1 MSFGNAKFEA
11 ETFKFFL
18 MKDGSR
24 QDEQALLSFDLKIF
38 VAGHRGLVGSHILDA
53 LKQRGY
59 KNFVLRKKREL
70 DLRRQADTEDFFSS
84 EKPDWVFLAAAKVGG
99 ILANS
104 TYRAEFIYDNLA
116 IALNVIHSAFKF
128 GVKKLLNLGSSCIY
142 PKFSPQPMKEEYLLS
157 GYLEP
162 TNEPYAIA
170 KISAIKLVRYY
181 NERYGTNFFSV
192 MPTNLYGPRD
202 NFNLETSHVIP
213 ALIRKFHLAK
223 LLQKDDFEGIVKDIR
238 KTPLG
243 FGLDEKINFEDQD
256 SIKKALSFCG
266 VEKDKVT
273 LWGSGEVFREFLYVE
288 DLASCCVFLMEN
300 INAEDIKKLNQD
312 YFVNVGTGEDLKIKE
327 IAQIVKDAV
336 GFQGEISWDRSKP
349 DGTPRKLLD
358 VSLIKKLGWEPRI
371 SLKDGIKKTY
381 SWYLEYVYGNAEY
394 GRK

>member
-1 MSFGNAKFEA
+1 
-11 ETFKFFL
+11 
-18 MKDGSR
+18 
-24 QDEQALLSFDLKIF
+24 
-38 VAGHRGLVGSHILDA
+38 
-53 LKQRGY
+53 
-59 KNFVLRKKREL
+59 
-70 DLRRQADTEDFFSS
+70 
-84 EKPDWVFLAAAKVGG
+84 
-99 ILANS
+99 
-104 TYRAEFIYDNLA
+104 
-116 IALNVIHSAFKF
+116 
-128 GVKKLLNLGSSCIY
+128 
-142 PKFSPQPMKEEYLLS
+142 MKEEYLLS

-243 FGLDEKINFEDQD
+243 FGLDEKINFEDQN
-256 SIKKALSFCG
+256 SIEKALSFCG
-266 VEKDKVT
+266 IEKYKVT

-300 INAEDIKKLNQD
+300 VNAEDIKKLNQD

-349 DGTPRKLLD
+349 EGTPRKLLD